1 MPLCIPS
8 LWPPQPFCY
17 FVTPTLKVYLQTLQR
32 IEGGSGSKMFQ
43 FIEFQLLMRT
53 FEEQYKFKILNYKL

>member
-1 MPLCIPS
+1 MCPCASLASGLLNPS
-8 LWPPQPFCY
+8 VN
-17 FVTPTLKVYLQTLQR
+17 FVTPTRKVYLQTLQR

-53 FEEQYKFKILNYKL
+53 FEEQYKFKILN